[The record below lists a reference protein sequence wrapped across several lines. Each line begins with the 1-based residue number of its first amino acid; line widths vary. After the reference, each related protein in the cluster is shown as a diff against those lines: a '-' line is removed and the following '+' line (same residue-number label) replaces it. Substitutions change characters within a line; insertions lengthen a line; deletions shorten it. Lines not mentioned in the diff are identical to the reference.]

1 LRKIARLLVLTGK
14 KPSQV
19 GGWRN
24 KKLSLLAVSSVVIL
38 LFTIILVRSVN
49 LATANVMPIQLP
61 SITIGSDGSI
71 DPTGM
76 PINRTGSA
84 YTLTG
89 NISGY
94 SLDINCSNVTVD
106 GAGYTLRTEMVSQN
120 VAINIEANGVTVK
133 NMRIYGYYE
142 VGINVVGSFNMIAK
156 NTISTEMGTGIN
168 LPSDYNN
175 ITGNTIG
182 DWGLGIDLT
191 GKYNNIIGNIIRNAG
206 GSIWLELDSACFNNI
221 IGNNMSSRGVSL
233 VTLEATSKYDASNLH
248 ASSNVFRLN
257 NFAVRNLYFEPI
269 SLMGG
274 AKSFAAYDLHIFD
287 NGSVGNYW
295 NNYGGTD
302 ANHDGIIDKPYEIA
316 GMMSDHYPLMEPYNP
331 DSSKIVL
338 SSPTEPFPTTP
349 FVTSIVTVAVV
360 GAVGTCLLVY
370 LRKRWS

>member
-106 GAGYTLRTEMVSQN
+106 GAGYTLQTERVSQN

-142 VGINVVGSFNMIAK
+142 VGMNVVGSFNTIAK

-269 SLMGG
+269 SLMG
-274 AKSFAAYDLHIFD
+274 
-287 NGSVGNYW
+287 
-295 NNYGGTD
+295 
-302 ANHDGIIDKPYEIA
+302 EIGRA
-316 GMMSDHYPLMEPYNP
+316 SCRER
-331 DSSKIVL
+331 V
-338 SSPTEPFPTTP
+338 
-349 FVTSIVTVAVV
+349 
-360 GAVGTCLLVY
+360 
-370 LRKRWS
+370 